1 MAGKFEL
8 FKDESGM
15 HRFRLLASNGAVVVV
30 GDAHESK
37 EQLLKNIESLRKIA
51 PYAEV
56 RDAASASA

>member
-8 FKDESGM
+8 YKDDSGM
-15 HRFRLLASNGAVVVV
+15 HRFRLKASNGSVVVV

-37 EQLLKNIESLRKIA
+37 ESLLKNIESLRKLA

-56 RDAASASA
+56 LETSGSPA

>member
-15 HRFRLLASNGAVVVV
+15 HRFRLKASNGTVVVV
-30 GDAHESK
+30 GDAHETK
-37 EQLLKNIESLRKIA
+37 ESLLKTIESLRKLA

-56 RDAASASA
+56 RESASAGA